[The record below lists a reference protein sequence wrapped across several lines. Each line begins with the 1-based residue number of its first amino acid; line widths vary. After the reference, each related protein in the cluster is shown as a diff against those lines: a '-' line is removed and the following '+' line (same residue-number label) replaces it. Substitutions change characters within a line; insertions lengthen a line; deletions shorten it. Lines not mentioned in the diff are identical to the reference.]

1 MLSIRNCQDT
11 APSTVL
17 CALQELVKVWRTQ
30 ESGVVN
36 KGCTAATLKI
46 LQNRRNS
53 TKQNTHG
60 KITPMFQNIYS
71 LTFTGHPK
79 CGGQWSMPCCRHGEK
94 AEGIWGGAPASTRRD
109 TGLPL
114 SLLSRFVLAQ
124 GTWLWEWFPLKPSST
139 ETTKTS

>member
-1 MLSIRNCQDT
+1 M
-11 APSTVL
+11 
-17 CALQELVKVWRTQ
+17 Q

-46 LQNRRNS
+46 LQKRRNS

-71 LTFTGHPK
+71 LTCTGHPK
-79 CGGQWSMPCCRHGEK
+79 CGGLWSMACCRHGEK
-94 AEGIWGGAPASTRRD
+94 TEGIWGGALASTRRG

-114 SLLSRFVLAQ
+114 SLLSRFVL
-124 GTWLWEWFPLKPSST
+124 LKGHGY
-139 ETTKTS
+139 ENDFH